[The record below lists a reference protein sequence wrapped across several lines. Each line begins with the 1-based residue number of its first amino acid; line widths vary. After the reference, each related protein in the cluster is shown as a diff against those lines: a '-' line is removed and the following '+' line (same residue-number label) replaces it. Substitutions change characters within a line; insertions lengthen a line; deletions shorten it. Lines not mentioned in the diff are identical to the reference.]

1 MTDSVKDYLNLV
13 ARYPLLSAEQEIQL
27 SRQVQAM
34 RDIKGQA
41 DLTPQQQRIVKR
53 GIKARNAIVNANL
66 RLVVHIAKRY
76 MRRLDG
82 GHMELMDIIQEG
94 NFGLHRAAELFD
106 GARGY
111 KFSTYA
117 YWWIR
122 QAITRAID
130 TQEHAIRMPQHSVD
144 RFHRAVRLQEEYVR
158 EHGAAAT
165 PSQLAEM
172 LEITPDELLVI
183 MARGM
188 RPKSLDQLATE
199 DGSPLIDM
207 IADERSDVAYEIAER
222 IEGVEQ
228 LRLAFFRLKDED
240 RIAISKRYGIGGYDP
255 QTLKEIGA
263 QEGVS
268 RERIR
273 QRIDIAQRKLRLI
286 MSQCAT
292 MDAA

>member
-1 MTDSVKDYLNLV
+1 MSDSIKDYLNVV

-27 SRQVQAM
+27 SRQVHAM
-34 RDIKGQA
+34 RELKDVAGP
-41 DLTPQQQRIVKR
+41 TPQQQRIIKR
-53 GIKARNAIVNANL
+53 GLKARNAIINANL

-94 NFGLHRAAELFD
+94 NVGLHRAAELFD

-130 TQEHAIRMPQHSVD
+130 TQEHAIRMPQHSVE
-144 RFHRAVRLQEEYVR
+144 RFYRAVRLQEEYTR
-158 EHGAAAT
+158 EHGRPAT
-165 PSQLAEM
+165 PAQLAEL
-172 LEITPDELLVI
+172 LEITPDELRTLMVR
-183 MARGM
+183 AV
-188 RPKSLDQLATE
+188 RPKSLDQLATD

-207 IADERSDVAYEIAER
+207 IADERSNEAYELAEQMER
-222 IEGVEQ
+222 FEQ
-228 LRLAFFRLKDED
+228 LQLAFFRLKEEN
-240 RIAISKRYGIGGYDP
+240 RIAVSKRYGLNGHKP
-255 QTLKEIGA
+255 QTLKQIGA
-263 QEGVS
+263 EEGVS
-268 RERIR
+268 RECIR
-273 QRIDIAQRKLRLI
+273 QRVDIARRRLRLL
-286 MSQCAT
+286 MPQCAT

>member
-27 SRQVQAM
+27 SRQVAAM
-34 RDIKGQA
+34 REINGQA
-41 DLTPQQQRIVKR
+41 DLTPQQQRIIKR
-53 GIKARNAIVNANL
+53 GLKARNTIVNANL
-66 RLVVHIAKRY
+66 RLVVYVAKRFA
-76 MRRLDG
+76 RRLDG

-94 NFGLHRAAELFD
+94 NVGLHRAAELFD

-144 RFHRAVRLQEEYVR
+144 RFYRAVRLQEDYAR
-158 EHGAAAT
+158 EHGRPAT

-172 LEITPDELLVI
+172 LEITPDELMVI
-183 MARGM
+183 MSRGM
-188 RPKSLDQLATE
+188 RPKSLDQLATD

-207 IADERSDVAYEIAER
+207 IADERSNEAYEIAEQLER
-222 IEGVEQ
+222 FEQ
-228 LRLAFFRLKDED
+228 LQLAFFRLKEED
-240 RIAISKRYGIGGYDP
+240 RIAVSKRYGMCGNEP
-255 QTLKEIGA
+255 QTLKQIGA
-263 QEGVS
+263 TEGVS

-273 QRIDIAQRKLRLI
+273 QRIDIAQRKLRLL
-286 MSQCAT
+286 MAECAT
-292 MDAA
+292 TGAA

>member
-27 SRQVQAM
+27 SRQVAAM
-34 RDIKGQA
+34 REIKCI
-41 DLTPQQQRIVKR
+41 DDPTPQQQRIIKR
-53 GIKARNAIVNANL
+53 GLKARNTIVNANL
-66 RLVVHIAKRY
+66 RLVVYVAKRFA
-76 MRRLDG
+76 RRLDG

-94 NFGLHRAAELFD
+94 NVGLHRAAELFD

-144 RFHRAVRLQEEYVR
+144 RFYRAVRLQEDYAR
-158 EHGAAAT
+158 EHGRPAT

-172 LEITPDELLVI
+172 LEITPDELMVI
-183 MARGM
+183 MSRGM
-188 RPKSLDQLATE
+188 RPKSLDQLATD

-207 IADERSDVAYEIAER
+207 IADERSNEAYEIAEQLER
-222 IEGVEQ
+222 FEQ
-228 LRLAFFRLKDED
+228 LQLAFFRLKEED
-240 RIAISKRYGIGGYDP
+240 RIAVSKRYGMCGNEP
-255 QTLKEIGA
+255 QTLKQIGA
-263 QEGVS
+263 TEGVS

-273 QRIDIAQRKLRLI
+273 QRIDIAQRKLRLL
-286 MSQCAT
+286 MAECAT
-292 MDAA
+292 TGAA